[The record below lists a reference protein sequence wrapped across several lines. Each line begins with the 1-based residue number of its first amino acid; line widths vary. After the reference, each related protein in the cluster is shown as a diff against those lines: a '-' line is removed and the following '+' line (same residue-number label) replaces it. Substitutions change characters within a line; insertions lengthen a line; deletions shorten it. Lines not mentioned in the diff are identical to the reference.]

1 MLKEQLADFARC
13 AMYTSDRLGLL
24 MCDDLDEAVRAILLL
39 SPRTAAEIATL
50 EREGLEGLLQKKA
63 EDGSLANQ
71 ELALRFGELFK
82 FALSDAYFALRE
94 EVFAGSVAGEEE

>member
-1 MLKEQLADFARC
+1 
-13 AMYTSDRLGLL
+13 
-24 MCDDLDEAVRAILLL
+24 VRAILLL